1 MKLEEWIAACRKHPG
16 RRARFNY
23 NHTFRNLDEMFH
35 NFSAE
40 KILEAKFELEPL
52 PPQTIAITRE
62 LFDKAF
68 EQACLL
74 PPNNA
79 FRDRIAAS
87 LGFRNEEA

>member
-52 PPQTIAITRE
+52 PPQTITITRE
-62 LFDKAF
+62 QFRTTWKQWNGTGVEGLM
-68 EQACLL
+68 LL
-74 PPNNA
+74 
-79 FRDRIAAS
+79 
-87 LGFRNEEA
+87 LGFRDEEA